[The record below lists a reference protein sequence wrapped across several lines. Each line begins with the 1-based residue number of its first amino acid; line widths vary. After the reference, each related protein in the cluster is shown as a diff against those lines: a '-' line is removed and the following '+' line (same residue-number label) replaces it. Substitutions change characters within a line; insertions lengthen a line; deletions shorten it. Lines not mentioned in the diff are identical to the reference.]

1 MMDVLTNLIVPIT
14 SQYICASNHQ
24 IIHFKLIIYQLYLN
38 KGTNNFFLR
47 IQLSTPAS
55 LTQCSPVAQMVKN
68 LPAVWEI
75 QV

>member
-24 IIHFKLIIYQLYLN
+24 IIHFKLIIYQLHLN